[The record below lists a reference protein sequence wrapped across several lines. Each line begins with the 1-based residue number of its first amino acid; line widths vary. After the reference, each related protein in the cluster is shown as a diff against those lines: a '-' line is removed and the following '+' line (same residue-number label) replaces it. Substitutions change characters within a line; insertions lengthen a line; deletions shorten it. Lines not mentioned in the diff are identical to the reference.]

1 MSIVTGVDTEIG
13 DICKGIVKKLGIGH
27 WALGIGHLEKNIY
40 FINSKLKTQNSK
52 LKTQNS
58 KLPVPHIANNAL
70 PYAAS
75 VWTEDSTGTFK
86 YR

>member
-52 LKTQNS
+52 L
-58 KLPVPHIANNAL
+58 PVPHIANNAL

>member
-13 DICKGIVKKLGIGH
+13 DICKGIVKKLGIGN

-40 FINSKLKTQNSK
+40 FINSK